1 MNKQSFIIIQ
11 EYYYCAMY
19 DFLDGKFEEMTPTQ
33 VVVNC
38 AGVGFLVFISLNTFE
53 RIREQKE
60 GRLKVHHVVKEDAHQ
75 LFGFADAAE
84 REVFRNLISIS
95 GIGATTARMIL
106 SSLTSSEVIKAI
118 QQENVALLKSVKG
131 IGPKA
136 AQRIVLELKDKTG
149 RMDWTGVSQM
159 AAVNQPFQEALDA
172 LLALGFNRLQ
182 TEKALVKVKQELGND
197 ASTES
202 LIKNCLK
209 IL

>member
-1 MNKQSFIIIQ
+1 
-11 EYYYCAMY
+11 MY
-19 DFLDGKFEEMTPTQ
+19 DFLEGKLEEITPTQ

-38 AGVGFLVFISLNTFE
+38 HGVGYLVYISLHTFE
-53 RIREQKE
+53 RIREKAE
-60 GRLKVHHVVKEDAHQ
+60 GRLKVHHVVKEDGHQ
-75 LFGFADAAE
+75 LFGFADSAE

-95 GIGATTARMIL
+95 GIGAATARMIL
-106 SSLTSSEVIKAI
+106 SSLTSDEVIKAI
-118 QQENVALLKSVKG
+118 QQENIALLKSVKG

-149 RMDWTGVSQM
+149 RMDWTGAAQS

-182 TEKALVKVKQELGND
+182 TEKALVKVKQDLGND

>member
-1 MNKQSFIIIQ
+1 
-11 EYYYCAMY
+11 MY
-19 DFLDGKFEEMTPTQ
+19 DFLEGKLEEITPTQ

-38 AGVGFLVFISLNTFE
+38 HGVGYLVYISQHTFE
-53 RIREQKE
+53 RIREKAE
-60 GRLKVHHVVKEDAHQ
+60 GRLKVHHVVKEDGHQ
-75 LFGFADAAE
+75 LFGFADSAE

-95 GIGATTARMIL
+95 GIGAATARMIL
-106 SSLTSSEVIKAI
+106 SSLTSDEVIKAI
-118 QQENVALLKSVKG
+118 QQENIALLKSVKG

-149 RMDWTGVSQM
+149 RMDWTGAAQS

-182 TEKALVKVKQELGND
+182 TEKALVKVKQDLGND